1 VPEYP
6 SKTRRN
12 SSIAKAKKN
21 FEQFVQKPV
30 RVAGRIIGI
39 TDEGFIL
46 QDESGRIE
54 IRCKGTV
61 NVGDIVEVR
70 IFGEKREKNGK
81 KYMEAV
87 IKEFRVLSECR
98 QDFYISQS
106 SPNYKKAVVDLN
118 FKEQLA
124 RRALVIARIREFFG
138 RRNFL
143 EVDTPQLANLP
154 GMEPNLEVFKTKYNG
169 RDGSGRYMYLT
180 TSPEYA
186 MKKLLA
192 AGYEKIFQICKS
204 YRNREEGS
212 SLHNPEFTLLEWY
225 RAYSDYTAMMK
236 DTEELVGFVA
246 GKIGGCRVNVSAPWD
261 RMKVQDA
268 FLKYAGVDGDVL
280 TDAGRLRGAVREK
293 GYNVDE
299 NTNYEQLFYLIF
311 LNEIE
316 KKLGAKKPVIL
327 YDFPAQMASL
337 AKLCEDDPA
346 YAQRFEVYVDGI
358 ELCNA
363 FTELNDPEEQ
373 RKRLEREKRERAAAG
388 REVYD
393 IDESFIEALR
403 FGMPPSGGNA
413 LGVDRLMMLIF
424 GVEEIKNIL
433 YFPQA

>member
-1 VPEYP
+1 
-6 SKTRRN
+6 
-12 SSIAKAKKN
+12 
-21 FEQFVQKPV
+21 
-30 RVAGRIIGI
+30 
-39 TDEGFIL
+39 
-46 QDESGRIE
+46 
-54 IRCKGTV
+54 
-61 NVGDIVEVR
+61 
-70 IFGEKREKNGK
+70 
-81 KYMEAV
+81 
-87 IKEFRVLSECR
+87 
-98 QDFYISQS
+98 
-106 SPNYKKAVVDLN
+106 
-118 FKEQLA
+118 
-124 RRALVIARIREFFG
+124 
-138 RRNFL
+138 
-143 EVDTPQLANLP
+143 
-154 GMEPNLEVFKTKYNG
+154 
-169 RDGSGRYMYLT
+169 
-180 TSPEYA
+180 
-186 MKKLLA
+186 
-192 AGYEKIFQICKS
+192 
-204 YRNREEGS
+204 
-212 SLHNPEFTLLEWY
+212 
-225 RAYSDYTAMMK
+225 
-236 DTEELVGFVA
+236 
-246 GKIGGCRVNVSAPWD
+246 
-261 RMKVQDA
+261 
-268 FLKYAGVDGDVL
+268 LKYAGVDGDVL